1 MHPLDVSM
9 QGLEVALWDLEDK
22 FDLFVFFVHFEQQ
35 QLTVA
40 KFDPMGSL
48 GLNAA
53 S

>member
-22 FDLFVFFVHFEQQ
+22 FDLFFFFVHFEQQ

-48 GLNAA
+48 GLKAA